1 MARAM
6 NRLTALAVKRTAQ
19 PGRYPD
25 GLGLYLFVGPTGN
38 KSWVFRYRRQG
49 RLHDLGLGP
58 LHTVSLAEARAKALE
73 CRKML
78 LDGIDPIEARRSRY
92 APAKAAMTFEACAEA
107 YIAAHRSAWR
117 GTKSEIQW
125 SASLRIYVY
134 PIFGDLAVQAV
145 DLPLIMQAIEPI
157 WTAKP
162 ETASRVRQRIE
173 CVLDWAAVRGYRKGE
188 NPARWRGHLDKL
200 LPKKTKIR
208 AVVHHAALP
217 YKEIAGFVAELQ
229 KRRAIAARAL
239 EFLILTASRTGEAI
253 GARWDEID
261 CAERLWTI
269 PGKRMKAGREHR
281 VPLSQAALAVI
292 TAMREIRQ
300 NDFVFFGAKE
310 GQSIQPTTLRALLHD
325 MGRDDLTIH
334 GLRSTFR
341 DWAAERTSHPREV
354 IEMALAH
361 TVSGAVEAAY
371 MRSDLFDKRRMLMDR
386 WGSEVFA
393 LETMEL
399 EPYVN
404 TAR

>member
-1 MARAM
+1 MERGMARAM
-6 NRLTALAVKRTAQ
+6 NRLTALAVKRTAK

-58 LHTVSLAEARAKALE
+58 LHTVSLAEARTKALE

-78 LDGIDPIEARRSRY
+78 LDGIDPIEARRSGY

-125 SASLRIYVY
+125 SASLRMYVY

-145 DLPLIMQAIEPI
+145 DLPLIMRAIEPI

-173 CVLDWAAVRGYRKGE
+173 SVLDWATVRGYRQGE

-200 LPKKTKIR
+200 LPKKSKVR
-208 AVVHHAALP
+208 AVVHHPALP
-217 YKEIAGFVAELQ
+217 YKEIAGFVGELR

-261 CAERLWTI
+261 CAERVWTV
-269 PGKRMKAGREHR
+269 PAKRMKAGREHR
-281 VPLSQAALAVI
+281 IPLSDVALGVI
-292 TAMREIRQ
+292 AAMREIRQ

-325 MGRDDLTIH
+325 IGRDDLTIH
-334 GLRSTFR
+334 GFRSTFR
-341 DWAAERTSHPREV
+341 DWAAERTAHPREV

-361 TVSGAVEAAY
+361 TVSNVVEAAY
-371 MRSDLFDKRRMLMDR
+371 MRSDLFDKRRQLMDQ
-386 WGSEVFA
+386 WGSEVFG
-393 LETMEL
+393 T
-399 EPYVN
+399 
-404 TAR
+404 